1 MPQPLVYVARTIP
14 EAGIELLQQHADVR
28 LHSGALPPTREE
40 LLRGVQG
47 CHGILCLLSDR
58 IDGEVF
64 DAAGEQLRVVSN
76 FAVGYNNIDIAE
88 AKLRGIAVGNT
99 PDVLTDATADIA
111 IALLL
116 AVARRLKESAAA
128 VAEGGWKTWEPTG
141 WIGLDLVGKTIG
153 IVGMGRIGAAVARR
167 LAGGWGM
174 KVVYT
179 ARSAKPELDR
189 EMSARHVELEELL
202 SISDFVSLHVP
213 LSPATTALIGA
224 EAFTRMKTTAVLIN
238 TARGEVVDQTALE
251 VALRERTIFAAGLDV
266 CTPEP
271 LPLDSPL
278 LKLDNC
284 LVLPH
289 IGSATVDARNAM
301 ALRAA
306 RNVLAGVSGQALP
319 YPVG

>member
-111 IALLL
+111 IALL
-116 AVARRLKESAAA
+116 
-128 VAEGGWKTWEPTG
+128 
-141 WIGLDLVGKTIG
+141 
-153 IVGMGRIGAAVARR
+153 
-167 LAGGWGM
+167 
-174 KVVYT
+174 
-179 ARSAKPELDR
+179 
-189 EMSARHVELEELL
+189 
-202 SISDFVSLHVP
+202 
-213 LSPATTALIGA
+213 
-224 EAFTRMKTTAVLIN
+224 
-238 TARGEVVDQTALE
+238 
-251 VALRERTIFAAGLDV
+251 
-266 CTPEP
+266 
-271 LPLDSPL
+271 
-278 LKLDNC
+278 
-284 LVLPH
+284 
-289 IGSATVDARNAM
+289 
-301 ALRAA
+301 
-306 RNVLAGVSGQALP
+306 
-319 YPVG
+319 

>member
-1 MPQPLVYVARTIP
+1 M
-14 EAGIELLQQHADVR
+14 
-28 LHSGALPPTREE
+28 
-40 LLRGVQG
+40 
-47 CHGILCLLSDR
+47 
-58 IDGEVF
+58 
-64 DAAGEQLRVVSN
+64 
-76 FAVGYNNIDIAE
+76 
-88 AKLRGIAVGNT
+88 
-99 PDVLTDATADIA
+99 
-111 IALLL
+111 
-116 AVARRLKESAAA
+116 
-128 VAEGGWKTWEPTG
+128 
-141 WIGLDLVGKTIG
+141 DLVGKTIG

-174 KVVYT
+174 KGVYT